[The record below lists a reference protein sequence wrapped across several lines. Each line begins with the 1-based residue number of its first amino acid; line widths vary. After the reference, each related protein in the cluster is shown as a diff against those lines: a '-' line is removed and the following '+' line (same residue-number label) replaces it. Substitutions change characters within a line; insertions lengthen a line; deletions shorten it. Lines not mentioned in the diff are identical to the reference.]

1 MIRAEIRSKDLVRK
15 EEFDATKWF
24 SSASAEEIYLL
35 YRTGWCGNRMA
46 NTVALAL
53 RLSNIAIADVLG
65 YAREV
70 GDFKFEVSINPEDAL
85 KWLKEN
91 RPEVIS
97 LIERYPYD

>member
-24 SSASAEEIYLL
+24 SSASAEDIDNLFKL
-35 YRTGWCGNRMA
+35 GLQGNRMA

-53 RLSNIAIADVLG
+53 RLSNIFIADVLG
-65 YAREV
+65 YTREV

-91 RPEVIS
+91 RPEVANF
-97 LIERYPYD
+97 IERHQND